1 MIASRFVVAWTLGV
15 THRTHLF
22 RPTSSAASRGGGSVG
37 GLIGPFRASVQ
48 TGEIHRSVVQLRA
61 ALILEEGV
69 LSWQYASG
77 VGSHGTPVTGGMH

>member
-1 MIASRFVVAWTLGV
+1 M
-15 THRTHLF
+15 
-22 RPTSSAASRGGGSVG
+22 G